1 MGERGGQGR
10 ADCRASRALRG
21 FCLYTVNVPR
31 SVSCFNMITDCCS
44 LGTDRGQRTSAI
56 I

>member
-1 MGERGGQGR
+1 MSKLDRGGQTAEPHGL
-10 ADCRASRALRG
+10 SEG
-21 FCLYTVNVPR
+21 FGLYTVTVPR

-44 LGTDRGQRTSAI
+44 LGIDRGQGASAI